1 MMADLS
7 LAGGE
12 GSRFEGAGLKGR
24 QNSLKMICSS
34 ARSLGVCEK
43 IIDHRR

>member
-1 MMADLS
+1 MMADL
-7 LAGGE
+7 LGG
-12 GSRFEGAGLKGR
+12 RVVVLRLKGR